1 MKIIDNRELFEIE
14 FNSNTMHVLAL
25 DLKSAI
31 SHVLE
36 EQSNGGEDDFIRGE
50 KISDKECLEAFTFD
64 EETGKHLNLVDWIKE
79 EINQSDNPFILTY
92 TEV

>member
-1 MKIIDNRELFEIE
+1 MKIIDNRELFEVE

-31 SHVLE
+31 SHVLD

-50 KISDKECLEAFTFD
+50 KLSDNECIKAVTFD

-79 EINQSDNPFILTY
+79 EINTGDKPIILTY